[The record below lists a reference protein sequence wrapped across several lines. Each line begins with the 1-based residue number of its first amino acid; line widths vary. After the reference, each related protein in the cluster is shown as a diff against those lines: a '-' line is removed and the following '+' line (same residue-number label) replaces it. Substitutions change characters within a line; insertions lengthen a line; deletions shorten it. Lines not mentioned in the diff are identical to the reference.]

1 MGFETRRGNL
11 YYYRKRRDGSRV
23 VSEYVGVGHVA
34 ALCSQLDDAERAEG
48 EAKRAALRGEREAG
62 EALDE
67 LLDAIGA
74 ALRTAAGLEMIA
86 AGCHNRK
93 GEWRVIRGGKKD

>member
-1 MGFETRRGNL
+1 MGFESRGSNT

-23 VSEYVGVGHVA
+23 VSEYVGSGPVA
-34 ALCSQLDDAERAEG
+34 VLASRLDAAERAE
-48 EAKRAALRGEREAG
+48 EKARRAQQRGEREAD

-74 ALRTAAGLEMIA
+74 ALKTAAACELVA

-93 GEWRVIRGGKKD
+93 GEWRVIRGGKA